1 MKKLCLILVLS
12 LVSSNILASEYT
24 VVLEDSESN
33 TKNVNVSNENNLTE
47 LLNEASQ
54 QQIRIKSINVNS
66 NKLIQVDKFGGGE
79 GGEGGW
85 L

>member
-1 MKKLCLILVLS
+1 MKKLCLILILS
-12 LVSSNILASEYT
+12 LVSSNLLASGYT

-66 NKLIQVDKFGGGE
+66 NKLIQVDKFVGGGE
-79 GGEGGW
+79 GGEGG
-85 L
+85 